1 MTPSEPLIKFLVP
14 SVAFPKSIFNLV
26 ASDDDT
32 AVTFVEIL
40 ALVDVKEPLILVF
53 KVESLR

>member
-1 MTPSEPLIKFLVP
+1 MDE
-14 SVAFPKSIFNLV
+14 AFPKSIFNLV

-40 ALVDVKEPLILVF
+40 ALVLVNDPLILDF
-53 KVESLR
+53 KVSSLK